1 MHRRYAPPSSPPLAT
16 CHAFHILPWCHV
28 SCTAAGVRVLEG
40 SEAVALEVAPDGAS
54 VRAVRLADG
63 STLRASALLLCS
75 GAWLRVR
82 TPSLS
87 DSDSA
92 VSTRVCSLVDRVRTR
107 APIVEARACPRHHLR
122 CMPRSSSAT
131 LHVPH
136 CFRICCPCQSRRS
149 RAKCSRC
156 AHLTRASPL
165 SRRRC
170 CGESSSARVVTSSRG
185 VMDVSSSALPL
196 SLRPASRLA
205 RPRAA
210 CSSSSELRAPPSHP

>member
-1 MHRRYAPPSSPPLAT
+1 MTTSRVRPPSTAFSPAVSDVYTSACVCTLCVRVCALVVFALVVFAGPVCRPQISPQRSREGMHRRYAPPSSPPLAT
-16 CHAFHILPWCHV
+16 RHAFLILPWCHV

-92 VSTRVCSLVDRVRTR
+92 VSTRVCSLDAHHTR
-107 APIVEARACPRHHLR
+107 RAE
-122 CMPRSSSAT
+122 
-131 LHVPH
+131 
-136 CFRICCPCQSRRS
+136 Q
-149 RAKCSRC
+149 
-156 AHLTRASPL
+156 
-165 SRRRC
+165 
-170 CGESSSARVVTSSRG
+170 
-185 VMDVSSSALPL
+185 
-196 SLRPASRLA
+196 
-205 RPRAA
+205 
-210 CSSSSELRAPPSHP
+210 